1 MKKPSFLIFLLILL
15 SACTSETTE
24 TGAEHIVKEYYT
36 SLNNKDYSAMYSL
49 ISEGFKQIEPTAKD
63 LTTFQQEMSK
73 FFDAATSIM
82 VTSTSIRSE
91 TPTEVVVDYVALIT
105 LKSGTQQE
113 LKSGFTVKKKPEG
126 WRLIHPYGK
135 NIDTS

>member
-1 MKKPSFLIFLLILL
+1 
-15 SACTSETTE
+15 
-24 TGAEHIVKEYYT
+24 
-36 SLNNKDYSAMYSL
+36 MYSL